1 MRMKIGEN
9 MSDFFKFEEA
19 NTDFPFYNNKP
30 KLSIID
36 WIVLLAGIILFI
48 GLLEYIDLPNENY
61 YPIAYFLATFLPLAF
76 ISRGKLGIYFKKLR
90 KSDIS
95 VIVKCLI
102 GYYLYAII
110 MVSLISF
117 SGTPTASNAALESS
131 MDIIFWINVFI
142 QIMGEELFKLSL
154 FLLLMFIIYKLAK
167 NRKMSIVLSVL
178 ITLLVFG
185 LMHHT
190 AYADSWLQIIFV
202 IGLGSVFYLY
212 AYLKTKNILTSYI
225 VHLLIDLIVFTLGAL
240 APAMI

>member
-1 MRMKIGEN
+1 
-9 MSDFFKFEEA
+9 
-19 NTDFPFYNNKP
+19 
-30 KLSIID
+30 
-36 WIVLLAGIILFI
+36 
-48 GLLEYIDLPNENY
+48 
-61 YPIAYFLATFLPLAF
+61 
-76 ISRGKLGIYFKKLR
+76 
-90 KSDIS
+90 
-95 VIVKCLI
+95 
-102 GYYLYAII
+102 

-154 FLLLMFIIYKLAK
+154 FLLLMFLIYKLAK

>member
-1 MRMKIGEN
+1 
-9 MSDFFKFEEA
+9 MSDFFKFEEE

-48 GLLEYIDLPNENY
+48 GLLEYIELPHENF
-61 YPIAYFLATFLPLAF
+61 YPIAYFLVTFLPLAY
-76 ISRGKLGIYFKKLR
+76 ISRGKLGLYFKKIT

-95 VIVKCLI
+95 IMVKCLI
-102 GYYLYAII
+102 GYCVYSII
-110 MVSLISF
+110 IVSIISLA
-117 SGTPTASNAALESS
+117 GTPTASNAALESS
-131 MDIIFWINVFI
+131 MDFIFWINVFI

-154 FLLLMFIIYKLAK
+154 FLLMMFIIYKLTK

-178 ITLLVFG
+178 VTLLIFG

-190 AYADSWLQIIFV
+190 AYADSWLQIILV

-212 AYLKTKNILTSYI
+212 AYLKTKNIWTSYI
-225 VHLLIDLIVFTLGAL
+225 VHLIIDLIVFVLGAFI
-240 APAMI
+240 PAMI